1 MHHWAVTQSLSS
13 DSHRVQGR
21 NWMLSPHSNL
31 SHLHKTML
39 SSAKN
44 RNRSAGAQFHVFAR
58 AAIHPLGFTRLFCV
72 WSSSAQQGT
81 VSCPRT
87 KCTWYSASC
96 KSFKHIYEAGSFCSG
111 VSYIRNVD
119 FRILTF
125 LFFTLTLTMSNY
137 GKADE
142 NRSNQSGSQ
151 KNKYFF
157 KFLHFLALIHLHC
170 TKY

>member
-1 MHHWAVTQSLSS
+1 MH
-13 DSHRVQGR
+13 DG
-21 NWMLSPHSNL
+21 
-31 SHLHKTML
+31 
-39 SSAKN
+39 
-44 RNRSAGAQFHVFAR
+44 
-58 AAIHPLGFTRLFCV
+58 
-72 WSSSAQQGT
+72 
-81 VSCPRT
+81 
-87 KCTWYSASC
+87 
-96 KSFKHIYEAGSFCSG
+96 
-111 VSYIRNVD
+111 NVD

>member
-96 KSFKHIYEAGSFCSG
+96 KSFKHIYEAGSYCSV
-111 VSYIRNVD
+111 VSVTSDYAN
-119 FRILTF
+119 
-125 LFFTLTLTMSNY
+125 
-137 GKADE
+137 
-142 NRSNQSGSQ
+142 
-151 KNKYFF
+151 F
-157 KFLHFLALIHLHC
+157 KIWLALVFGWVDLPVRIYNLQPDLQNSPSDLPNDPSLFLLS
-170 TKY
+170 